1 MGKIYV
7 ADFVNGNKKKI
18 WIKVLLKRVFE
29 GDGLT
34 SSKGFRTNFETDI
47 IPL

>member
-1 MGKIYV
+1 M
-7 ADFVNGNKKKI
+7 NGNKKKI

-34 SSKGFRTNFETDI
+34 RSNFETYI

>member
-1 MGKIYV
+1 M
-7 ADFVNGNKKKI
+7 NGNKKKI
-18 WIKVLLKRVFE
+18 WMKVLPKRGFE

-34 SSKGFRTNFETDI
+34 GSKGLRENFETDI